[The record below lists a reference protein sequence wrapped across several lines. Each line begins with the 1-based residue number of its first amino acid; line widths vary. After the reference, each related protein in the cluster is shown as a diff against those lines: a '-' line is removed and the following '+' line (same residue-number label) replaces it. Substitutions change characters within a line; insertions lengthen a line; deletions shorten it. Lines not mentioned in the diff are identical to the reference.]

1 MEFSRI
7 KKTDKKLNFLG
18 FQELNKAAVYEDNY
32 KNRKLGRVGRPY
44 DKSEVRKGD
53 KEEYKKELKSFLNKK
68 EKDFKSKL
76 GADGLAMIED
86 NPEAWEKIQKN
97 WVKEFKESKKGK
109 NKLSKTEKR
118 VDVSKVEDEKFI
130 SISKKSEIIR
140 TATNEQI
147 DSFIDKMG
155 FDIDK
160 SKPLSDKKHKLVR
173 EIMDYAELE
182 GSHKEIGESID
193 EILEE
198 GMEGGFE
205 GKEVNNE
212 KIKNKINKYSELHN
226 KFVEKFK
233 TYEDKIKNGNLTKRE
248 EKEFASLKDKD
259 DIIVTRINTYKVLDE
274 TKTLKSLDGKQ
285 IDKIID
291 YSEFNID
298 KSLPL
303 EEKQVLLLDNYRK
316 SAKLG
321 KPIDRNLSRIAD
333 NIDEIIEDALMEV
346 K

>member
-1 MEFSRI
+1 MEFSGI

-76 GADGLAMIED
+76 GADELAMIED

-109 NKLSKTEKR
+109 NKLPKTEKR

-130 SISKKSEIIR
+130 SVSKKSEIIR

-147 DSFIDKMG
+147 DSFIDRMG

-182 GSHKEIGESID
+182 GSNKEIGESID
-193 EILEE
+193 EILEDND
-198 GMEGGFE
+198 FE
-205 GKEVNNE
+205 P
-212 KIKNKINKYSELHN
+212 ELAH
-226 KFVEKFK
+226 
-233 TYEDKIKNGNLTKRE
+233 
-248 EKEFASLKDKD
+248 KDK
-259 DIIVTRINTYKVLDE
+259 L
-274 TKTLKSLDGKQ
+274 
-285 IDKIID
+285 DKII
-291 YSEFNID
+291 SNID
-298 KSLPL
+298 IFANIKEKTLNKFIRQNRYKIDKDLSLDDKKRKVIDTIIKVSDLKGTNKELSEQLSEIL
-303 EEKQVLLLDNYRK
+303 EE
-316 SAKLG
+316 G
-321 KPIDRNLSRIAD
+321 F
-333 NIDEIIEDALMEV
+333 EDMR
-346 K
+346 

>member
-1 MEFSRI
+1 MEFSGI

-109 NKLSKTEKR
+109 NKLPKTEKR

-130 SISKKSEIIR
+130 SVSKKSEIIR

-147 DSFIDKMG
+147 DSFIDRMG

-182 GSHKEIGESID
+182 GSNKEIGESID
-193 EILEE
+193 EILEDND
-198 GMEGGFE
+198 FE
-205 GKEVNNE
+205 P
-212 KIKNKINKYSELHN
+212 ELAH
-226 KFVEKFK
+226 
-233 TYEDKIKNGNLTKRE
+233 
-248 EKEFASLKDKD
+248 KDK
-259 DIIVTRINTYKVLDE
+259 L
-274 TKTLKSLDGKQ
+274 
-285 IDKIID
+285 DKII
-291 YSEFNID
+291 SNID
-298 KSLPL
+298 IFANIKEKTLNKFIRQNRYKIDKDLSLDDKKRKVIDTIIKVSDLKGTNKELSEQLSEIL
-303 EEKQVLLLDNYRK
+303 EE
-316 SAKLG
+316 G
-321 KPIDRNLSRIAD
+321 F
-333 NIDEIIEDALMEV
+333 EDMR
-346 K
+346 

>member
-1 MEFSRI
+1 MEFSGI

-109 NKLSKTEKR
+109 NKLPKTEKR

-130 SISKKSEIIR
+130 SVSKKSEIIR

-182 GSHKEIGESID
+182 GSNKEIGESID
-193 EILEE
+193 EILEDND
-198 GMEGGFE
+198 FE
-205 GKEVNNE
+205 P
-212 KIKNKINKYSELHN
+212 ELAH
-226 KFVEKFK
+226 
-233 TYEDKIKNGNLTKRE
+233 
-248 EKEFASLKDKD
+248 KDK
-259 DIIVTRINTYKVLDE
+259 L
-274 TKTLKSLDGKQ
+274 
-285 IDKIID
+285 DKII
-291 YSEFNID
+291 SNID
-298 KSLPL
+298 IFANIKEKTLNKFIRQNRYKIDKDLSLDDKKRKVIDTIIKVSDLKGTNKELSEQLSEIL
-303 EEKQVLLLDNYRK
+303 EE
-316 SAKLG
+316 G
-321 KPIDRNLSRIAD
+321 F
-333 NIDEIIEDALMEV
+333 EDMR
-346 K
+346 

>member
-1 MEFSRI
+1 MEFSGI

-109 NKLSKTEKR
+109 NKLPKTEKR

-147 DSFIDKMG
+147 DSFIDRMG

-182 GSHKEIGESID
+182 GSNKEIGESID
-193 EILEE
+193 EILEDND
-198 GMEGGFE
+198 FE
-205 GKEVNNE
+205 P
-212 KIKNKINKYSELHN
+212 ELAH
-226 KFVEKFK
+226 
-233 TYEDKIKNGNLTKRE
+233 
-248 EKEFASLKDKD
+248 KDK
-259 DIIVTRINTYKVLDE
+259 L
-274 TKTLKSLDGKQ
+274 
-285 IDKIID
+285 DKII
-291 YSEFNID
+291 SNID
-298 KSLPL
+298 IFANIKEKTLNKFIRQNRYKIDKDLSLDDKKRKVIDTIIKVSDLKGTNKELSEQLSEIL
-303 EEKQVLLLDNYRK
+303 EE
-316 SAKLG
+316 G
-321 KPIDRNLSRIAD
+321 F
-333 NIDEIIEDALMEV
+333 EDMR
-346 K
+346 

>member
-1 MEFSRI
+1 MEFSGI
-7 KKTDKKLNFLG
+7 KKKDKKLNFLG

-109 NKLSKTEKR
+109 NKLPKTEKR

-130 SISKKSEIIR
+130 SVSKKSEIIR

-147 DSFIDKMG
+147 DSFIDRMG

-182 GSHKEIGESID
+182 GSNKEIGESID
-193 EILEE
+193 EILEDND
-198 GMEGGFE
+198 FE
-205 GKEVNNE
+205 P
-212 KIKNKINKYSELHN
+212 ELAH
-226 KFVEKFK
+226 
-233 TYEDKIKNGNLTKRE
+233 
-248 EKEFASLKDKD
+248 KDK
-259 DIIVTRINTYKVLDE
+259 L
-274 TKTLKSLDGKQ
+274 
-285 IDKIID
+285 DKII
-291 YSEFNID
+291 SNID
-298 KSLPL
+298 IFANIKEKTLNKFIRQNRYKIDKDLSLDDKKRKVIDTIIKVSDLKGTNKELSEQLSEIL
-303 EEKQVLLLDNYRK
+303 EE
-316 SAKLG
+316 G
-321 KPIDRNLSRIAD
+321 F
-333 NIDEIIEDALMEV
+333 EDMR
-346 K
+346 

>member
-1 MEFSRI
+1 MEFSGI

-53 KEEYKKELKSFLNKK
+53 KEEYKKELKSFLDKK

-109 NKLSKTEKR
+109 NKLPKTEKR

-130 SISKKSEIIR
+130 SVSKKSEIIR
-140 TATNEQI
+140 TSTNEQI
-147 DSFIDKMG
+147 DSFIDRMG

-182 GSHKEIGESID
+182 GSNKEIGESID
-193 EILEE
+193 EILEDND
-198 GMEGGFE
+198 FE
-205 GKEVNNE
+205 P
-212 KIKNKINKYSELHN
+212 ELAH
-226 KFVEKFK
+226 
-233 TYEDKIKNGNLTKRE
+233 
-248 EKEFASLKDKD
+248 KDK
-259 DIIVTRINTYKVLDE
+259 L
-274 TKTLKSLDGKQ
+274 
-285 IDKIID
+285 DKII
-291 YSEFNID
+291 SNID
-298 KSLPL
+298 IFANIKEKTLNKFIRQNRYKIDKDLSLDDKKRKVIDTIIKVSDLKGTNKELSEQLSEIL
-303 EEKQVLLLDNYRK
+303 EE
-316 SAKLG
+316 G
-321 KPIDRNLSRIAD
+321 F
-333 NIDEIIEDALMEV
+333 EDMR
-346 K
+346 

>member
-1 MEFSRI
+1 MEFSGI

-53 KEEYKKELKSFLNKK
+53 KEEYKKELKSFLDKK

-109 NKLSKTEKR
+109 NKLPKTEKR

-130 SISKKSEIIR
+130 SVSKKSEIIR

-147 DSFIDKMG
+147 DSFIDRMG

-182 GSHKEIGESID
+182 GSNKEIGESID
-193 EILEE
+193 EILEDND
-198 GMEGGFE
+198 FE
-205 GKEVNNE
+205 P
-212 KIKNKINKYSELHN
+212 ELAH
-226 KFVEKFK
+226 
-233 TYEDKIKNGNLTKRE
+233 
-248 EKEFASLKDKD
+248 KDK
-259 DIIVTRINTYKVLDE
+259 L
-274 TKTLKSLDGKQ
+274 
-285 IDKIID
+285 DKII
-291 YSEFNID
+291 SNID
-298 KSLPL
+298 IFANIKEKTLNKFIRQNRYKIDKDLSLDDKKRKVIDTIIKVSDLKGTNKELSEQLSEIL
-303 EEKQVLLLDNYRK
+303 EE
-316 SAKLG
+316 G
-321 KPIDRNLSRIAD
+321 F
-333 NIDEIIEDALMEV
+333 EDMR
-346 K
+346 

>member
-1 MEFSRI
+1 MEFSGI

-53 KEEYKKELKSFLNKK
+53 KEEYKKELKSFLDKK

-86 NPEAWEKIQKN
+86 NLEAWEKIQKN

-109 NKLSKTEKR
+109 NKLPKTEKR

-130 SISKKSEIIR
+130 SVSKKSEIIR

-147 DSFIDKMG
+147 DSFIDRMG

-182 GSHKEIGESID
+182 GSNKEIGESID
-193 EILEE
+193 EILEDND
-198 GMEGGFE
+198 FE
-205 GKEVNNE
+205 P
-212 KIKNKINKYSELHN
+212 ELAH
-226 KFVEKFK
+226 
-233 TYEDKIKNGNLTKRE
+233 
-248 EKEFASLKDKD
+248 KDK
-259 DIIVTRINTYKVLDE
+259 L
-274 TKTLKSLDGKQ
+274 
-285 IDKIID
+285 DKII
-291 YSEFNID
+291 SNID
-298 KSLPL
+298 IFANIKEKTLNKFIRQNRYKIDKDLSLDDKKRKVIDTIIKVSDLKGTNKELSEQLSEIL
-303 EEKQVLLLDNYRK
+303 EE
-316 SAKLG
+316 G
-321 KPIDRNLSRIAD
+321 F
-333 NIDEIIEDALMEV
+333 EDMR
-346 K
+346 

>member
-109 NKLSKTEKR
+109 NKLPKTEKR

-182 GSHKEIGESID
+182 GSNKEIGESID
-193 EILEE
+193 EILEDND
-198 GMEGGFE
+198 FE
-205 GKEVNNE
+205 P
-212 KIKNKINKYSELHN
+212 ELAH
-226 KFVEKFK
+226 
-233 TYEDKIKNGNLTKRE
+233 
-248 EKEFASLKDKD
+248 KDK
-259 DIIVTRINTYKVLDE
+259 L
-274 TKTLKSLDGKQ
+274 
-285 IDKIID
+285 DKII
-291 YSEFNID
+291 SNID
-298 KSLPL
+298 IFANIKEKTLNKFIRQNRYKIDKDLSLDDKKRKVIDTIIKVSDLKGTNKELSEQLSEIL
-303 EEKQVLLLDNYRK
+303 EE
-316 SAKLG
+316 G
-321 KPIDRNLSRIAD
+321 F
-333 NIDEIIEDALMEV
+333 EDMR
-346 K
+346 

>member
-1 MEFSRI
+1 MEFSGI

-97 WVKEFKESKKGK
+97 WIKEFKESKKGK
-109 NKLSKTEKR
+109 NKLPKTEKR

-130 SISKKSEIIR
+130 SVSKKSEIIR

-182 GSHKEIGESID
+182 GSNKEIGESID
-193 EILEE
+193 EILEDND
-198 GMEGGFE
+198 FE
-205 GKEVNNE
+205 P
-212 KIKNKINKYSELHN
+212 ELAH
-226 KFVEKFK
+226 
-233 TYEDKIKNGNLTKRE
+233 
-248 EKEFASLKDKD
+248 KDK
-259 DIIVTRINTYKVLDE
+259 L
-274 TKTLKSLDGKQ
+274 
-285 IDKIID
+285 DKII
-291 YSEFNID
+291 SNID
-298 KSLPL
+298 IFANIKEKTLNKFIRQNRYKIDKDLSLDDKKRKVIDTIIKVSDLKGTNKELSEQLSEIL
-303 EEKQVLLLDNYRK
+303 EE
-316 SAKLG
+316 G
-321 KPIDRNLSRIAD
+321 F
-333 NIDEIIEDALMEV
+333 EDMR
-346 K
+346 

>member
-1 MEFSRI
+1 MEFSGI

-109 NKLSKTEKR
+109 NKLPKTEKR

-130 SISKKSEIIR
+130 SVSKKSEIIR
-140 TATNEQI
+140 TATNEQR
-147 DSFIDKMG
+147 DSFIDIMG
-155 FDIDK
+155 FYIDK

-182 GSHKEIGESID
+182 GSNKEIGESID
-193 EILEE
+193 EILEDND
-198 GMEGGFE
+198 FE
-205 GKEVNNE
+205 P
-212 KIKNKINKYSELHN
+212 ELAH
-226 KFVEKFK
+226 
-233 TYEDKIKNGNLTKRE
+233 
-248 EKEFASLKDKD
+248 KDK
-259 DIIVTRINTYKVLDE
+259 L
-274 TKTLKSLDGKQ
+274 
-285 IDKIID
+285 DKII
-291 YSEFNID
+291 SNID
-298 KSLPL
+298 IFANIKEKTLNKFIRQNRYKIDKDLSLDDKKRKVIDTIIKVSDLKGTNKELSEQLSEIL
-303 EEKQVLLLDNYRK
+303 EE
-316 SAKLG
+316 G
-321 KPIDRNLSRIAD
+321 F
-333 NIDEIIEDALMEV
+333 EDMR
-346 K
+346 

>member
-147 DSFIDKMG
+147 DSFIDRMG

-182 GSHKEIGESID
+182 GSNKEIGESID
-193 EILEE
+193 EILEDND
-198 GMEGGFE
+198 FE
-205 GKEVNNE
+205 P
-212 KIKNKINKYSELHN
+212 ELAH
-226 KFVEKFK
+226 
-233 TYEDKIKNGNLTKRE
+233 
-248 EKEFASLKDKD
+248 KDK
-259 DIIVTRINTYKVLDE
+259 L
-274 TKTLKSLDGKQ
+274 
-285 IDKIID
+285 DKII
-291 YSEFNID
+291 SNID
-298 KSLPL
+298 IFANIKEKTLNKFIRQNRYKIDKDLSLDDKKRKVIDTIIKVSDLKGTNKELSEQLSEIL
-303 EEKQVLLLDNYRK
+303 EE
-316 SAKLG
+316 G
-321 KPIDRNLSRIAD
+321 F
-333 NIDEIIEDALMEV
+333 EDMR
-346 K
+346 

>member
-1 MEFSRI
+1 MEFSGI

-53 KEEYKKELKSFLNKK
+53 KEEYKKELKSFLDKK

-76 GADGLAMIED
+76 GADGRAMIED

-109 NKLSKTEKR
+109 NKLPKTEKR

-130 SISKKSEIIR
+130 SVSKKSEIIR

-147 DSFIDKMG
+147 DSFIDRMG

-182 GSHKEIGESID
+182 GSNKEIGESID
-193 EILEE
+193 EILEDND
-198 GMEGGFE
+198 FE
-205 GKEVNNE
+205 P
-212 KIKNKINKYSELHN
+212 ELAH
-226 KFVEKFK
+226 
-233 TYEDKIKNGNLTKRE
+233 
-248 EKEFASLKDKD
+248 KDK
-259 DIIVTRINTYKVLDE
+259 L
-274 TKTLKSLDGKQ
+274 
-285 IDKIID
+285 DKII
-291 YSEFNID
+291 SNID
-298 KSLPL
+298 IFANIKEKTLNKFIRQNRYKIDKDLSLDDKKRKVIDTIIKVSDLKGTNKELSEQLSEIL
-303 EEKQVLLLDNYRK
+303 EE
-316 SAKLG
+316 G
-321 KPIDRNLSRIAD
+321 F
-333 NIDEIIEDALMEV
+333 EDMR
-346 K
+346 

>member
-1 MEFSRI
+1 MEFSGI

-182 GSHKEIGESID
+182 GSNKEIGESID
-193 EILEE
+193 EILEDND
-198 GMEGGFE
+198 FE
-205 GKEVNNE
+205 P
-212 KIKNKINKYSELHN
+212 ELAH
-226 KFVEKFK
+226 
-233 TYEDKIKNGNLTKRE
+233 
-248 EKEFASLKDKD
+248 KDK
-259 DIIVTRINTYKVLDE
+259 L
-274 TKTLKSLDGKQ
+274 
-285 IDKIID
+285 DKII
-291 YSEFNID
+291 SNID
-298 KSLPL
+298 IFANIKEKTLNKFIRQNRYKIDKDLSLDDKKRKVIDTIIKVSDLKGTNKELSEQLSEIL
-303 EEKQVLLLDNYRK
+303 EE
-316 SAKLG
+316 G
-321 KPIDRNLSRIAD
+321 F
-333 NIDEIIEDALMEV
+333 EDMR
-346 K
+346 

>member
-1 MEFSRI
+1 MEFSGI

-109 NKLSKTEKR
+109 NKLPKTEKR

-182 GSHKEIGESID
+182 GSNKEIGESID
-193 EILEE
+193 EILEDND
-198 GMEGGFE
+198 FE
-205 GKEVNNE
+205 P
-212 KIKNKINKYSELHN
+212 ELAH
-226 KFVEKFK
+226 
-233 TYEDKIKNGNLTKRE
+233 
-248 EKEFASLKDKD
+248 KDK
-259 DIIVTRINTYKVLDE
+259 L
-274 TKTLKSLDGKQ
+274 
-285 IDKIID
+285 DKII
-291 YSEFNID
+291 SNID
-298 KSLPL
+298 IFANIKEKTLNKFIRQNRYKIDKDLSLDDKKRKVIDTIIKVSDLKGTNKELSEQLSEIL
-303 EEKQVLLLDNYRK
+303 EE
-316 SAKLG
+316 G
-321 KPIDRNLSRIAD
+321 F
-333 NIDEIIEDALMEV
+333 EDMR
-346 K
+346 

>member
-1 MEFSRI
+1 MEFSGI

-53 KEEYKKELKSFLNKK
+53 KEEYKKELKSFLDKK

-76 GADGLAMIED
+76 GADELAMIED

-109 NKLSKTEKR
+109 NKLPKTEKR

-130 SISKKSEIIR
+130 SVSKKSEIIR

-147 DSFIDKMG
+147 DSFIDRMG

-182 GSHKEIGESID
+182 GSNKEIGESID
-193 EILEE
+193 EILEDND
-198 GMEGGFE
+198 FE
-205 GKEVNNE
+205 P
-212 KIKNKINKYSELHN
+212 ELAH
-226 KFVEKFK
+226 
-233 TYEDKIKNGNLTKRE
+233 
-248 EKEFASLKDKD
+248 KDK
-259 DIIVTRINTYKVLDE
+259 L
-274 TKTLKSLDGKQ
+274 
-285 IDKIID
+285 DKII
-291 YSEFNID
+291 SNID
-298 KSLPL
+298 IFANIKEKTLNKFIRQNRYKIDKDLSLDDKKRKVIDTIIKVSDLKGTNKELSEQLSEIL
-303 EEKQVLLLDNYRK
+303 EE
-316 SAKLG
+316 G
-321 KPIDRNLSRIAD
+321 F
-333 NIDEIIEDALMEV
+333 EDMR
-346 K
+346 

>member
-1 MEFSRI
+1 MEFSGI

-53 KEEYKKELKSFLNKK
+53 KEEYKKELKSFLDKK

-76 GADGLAMIED
+76 GADGPAMIED

-109 NKLSKTEKR
+109 NKLPKTEKR

-130 SISKKSEIIR
+130 SVSKKSEIIR

-147 DSFIDKMG
+147 DSFIDRMG

-182 GSHKEIGESID
+182 GSNKEIGESID
-193 EILEE
+193 EILEDND
-198 GMEGGFE
+198 FE
-205 GKEVNNE
+205 P
-212 KIKNKINKYSELHN
+212 ELAH
-226 KFVEKFK
+226 
-233 TYEDKIKNGNLTKRE
+233 
-248 EKEFASLKDKD
+248 KDK
-259 DIIVTRINTYKVLDE
+259 L
-274 TKTLKSLDGKQ
+274 
-285 IDKIID
+285 DKII
-291 YSEFNID
+291 SNID
-298 KSLPL
+298 IFANIKEKTLNKFIRQNRYKIDKDLSLDDKKRKVIDTIIKVSDLKGTNKELSEQLSEIL
-303 EEKQVLLLDNYRK
+303 EE
-316 SAKLG
+316 G
-321 KPIDRNLSRIAD
+321 F
-333 NIDEIIEDALMEV
+333 EDMR
-346 K
+346 